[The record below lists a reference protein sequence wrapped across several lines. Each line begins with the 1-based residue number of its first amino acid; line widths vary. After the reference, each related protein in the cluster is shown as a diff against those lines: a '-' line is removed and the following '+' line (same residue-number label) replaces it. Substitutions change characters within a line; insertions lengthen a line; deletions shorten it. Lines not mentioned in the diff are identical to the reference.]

1 MKSQHIKGEIDQH
14 LLIPSRVYIE
24 EGIQDQDE
32 LLF

>member
-1 MKSQHIKGEIDQH
+1 MKSKQIKGEINQH

-24 EGIQDQDE
+24 EHLTDTEE